1 MLLSVVTVCL
11 NRRAGLEATLRSVLG
26 GRPDAAEVEQIV
38 VDGGSTDGSAEVVR
52 AWGDRVARF
61 VSEPDDGI
69 YDAMNKGLRLASGDW
84 VLFLNA
90 GDVLLPGAL
99 GSLHLRETDADFL
112 AGRAVVR
119 EADGRDRTIV
129 PFGGAE
135 PSHEALFLHP
145 VSHQALFTRREAL
158 LRAGGYDRSYR
169 ILADWA
175 FALRATRAGARWR
188 VTDAVVARVEPGGV
202 SATAVREVLDE
213 RLRLAVDAFGPEL
226 GPRLWAGVRACPP
239 GAFPDDPARRDDLV
253 RWNHLYHFLARHGA
267 TRWIPRA
274 AAALLRR
281 RERRALRRRPR

>member
-1 MLLSVVTVCL
+1 MLLSVVTVNL

-26 GRPDAAEVEQIV
+26 GRPDADGVEQIV
-38 VDGGSTDGSAEVVR
+38 VDGASTDGSADVVR
-52 AWGDRVARF
+52 AWGDRIAHF

-99 GSLHLRETDADFL
+99 GALPLRETDADFL
-112 AGRAVVR
+112 AGRAVVD
-119 EADGRDRTIV
+119 ENGSDRLIV
-129 PFGGAE
+129 PFGGAA

-145 VSHQALFTRREAL
+145 VSHQALFTRRETL

-175 FALRATRAGARWR
+175 FALRATRAGARWA
-188 VTDAVVARVEPGGV
+188 VTDAVVARMEPGGV
-202 SATAVREVLDE
+202 SATAVRDVLDE
-213 RLRLAVDAFGPEL
+213 RLRLAADAFGPEL

-239 GAFPDDPARRDDLV
+239 GAFPDDPADRDDLV

-281 RERRALRRRPR
+281 RERRALRRRSR